1 MNAVQILA
9 AGVVGFPVIA
19 LVVLGLS
26 GLLQRPLSESSVDRI
41 AKASVALGFSAA
53 LGILG
58 IMLWTG
64 ERAAVLDLGNFVEIG
79 TEHFHFHMEFLF
91 DRLSIPMVLMSFV
104 LVGVIGSFANIYLQG
119 DAGYH
124 RFFLSFSM
132 FLVGLLFAFLAGTIE
147 TLFFGWE
154 LVGLSSALLIAYFHE
169 RKAPVENGLWVSSDG
184 RAHPI
189 ECGFLRGLVHS
200 LGRLLTA
207 AHGAA
212 LCRICWASSRS
223 VYVGVSDSGFCGDG
237 IACSI
242 GREERFSFFIGVPSR
257 DNCDG
262 DWTGAMVPSIDPH
275 HRACVPAFL
284 ATASRADVA

>member
-169 RKAPVENGLWVSSDG
+169 RKAPVGRYSRRRRSAG
-184 RAHPI
+184 RA
-189 ECGFLRGLVHS
+189 
-200 LGRLLTA
+200 LLP
-207 AHGAA
+207 G
-212 LCRICWASSRS
+212 
-223 VYVGVSDSGFCGDG
+223 
-237 IACSI
+237 
-242 GREERFSFFIGVPSR
+242 P
-257 DNCDG
+257 
-262 DWTGAMVPSIDPH
+262 
-275 HRACVPAFL
+275 
-284 ATASRADVA
+284 